1 MKHHFNLLMGLLF
14 SVTVYCQREAALSD
28 TSTERLV
35 TVGNHKLFISEKG
48 DPNAKFTVVF
58 ESGGGG
64 SSQDWKK
71 VRALLPPEIRT
82 IAYDRAGLG
91 KSDAGPIPQTMAQN
105 VFELH
110 ELLKT
115 ANIQGSIILAGQ
127 SIGGLIVRLY
137 TESYGDNVAGLVLV
151 DPKAVF

>member
-1 MKHHFNLLMGLLF
+1 M
-14 SVTVYCQREAALSD
+14 
-28 TSTERLV
+28 
-35 TVGNHKLFISEKG
+35 
-48 DPNAKFTVVF
+48 F
-58 ESGGGG
+58 ESGAGG
-64 SSQDWKK
+64 SSQDWAK
-71 VRALLPPEIRT
+71 VIALLPSNIHT
-82 IAYDRAGLG
+82 VSYDRTGTG
-91 KSDAGPIPQTMAQN
+91 KSERGPAPQTMAQH